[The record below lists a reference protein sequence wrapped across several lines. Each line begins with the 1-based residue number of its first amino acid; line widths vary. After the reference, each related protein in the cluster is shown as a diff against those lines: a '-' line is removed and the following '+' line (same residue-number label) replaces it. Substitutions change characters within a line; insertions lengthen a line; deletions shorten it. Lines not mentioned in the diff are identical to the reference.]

1 LFLLK
6 SNEYIESEDK
16 KQVIRLPQSV
26 ADIVD
31 ALHLVK
37 SVNRGKTIPSNIM
50 LQVLLYGDTFKRIIT
65 RIEVKYDE
73 FEKKYSQ
80 LFEKLLSKGLVIEPS
95 RKSYYDRFWKDIDEK
110 IDIDKLQK
118 TLDYVLEPLRNNG
131 LSVSFKSGLKFN
143 HKFSEALEAYVFQGR
158 IQGVSFFNKFNK
170 SLTIYSKVRG
180 SQVKQSVSD
189 ALIDYYVLLRLEQTD
204 KGIRVIYGCTCPHAR
219 GESRDSHNRSI
230 PASYTGACKH
240 VLANLFYFFPN
251 IYSYIVA
258 YRNGLSEK
266 SYSEALNKISEAY
279 DNFRSRLDEITKNY
293 SHDPQLP
300 SEEEAFLRDVYS
312 DIVYLFAKPFF
323 FGNTDDVES
332 DKSLFIEVKKIVPS
346 VSHLHE
352 FESLWKSLS
361 TETIEITEE
370 VNRSESETSS
380 NDLSYVLKKIEDIGI
395 YERLYRVKRLLNGLQ
410 GSMED
415 TLYTRSILACLVL
428 GSNLESDPVIVSVY
442 GDPGTGKTLTAIGL
456 GELLGFKS
464 LVIERDIST
473 EDVLNEAKSM
483 VIKRIEKYMEFFEN
497 VVLPKVPKERME
509 EASNFFKNSVEEIV
523 STIITDDHRNA
534 IDIAKKLAKT
544 FASLYGINTKRVITN
559 LAKLYLSL
567 MKLTRKLYLDYTSDE
582 VVKRKVLD
590 ERRTMLINLQKLGL
604 ISNADEKEKFNSG
617 AVRWDVYQTS
627 FGYRISIYIDLHYL
641 YSKFGGDKE
650 KILKVIEELSNLG
663 RIRYIQQK
671 GGVAEIKLSE
681 SPYLEKFL
689 RTREE
694 DISNRLI
701 WVGGELTRMGVI
713 LIDESRRSP
722 ELLERMLTDL
732 SKAARDSRRTN
743 VIITTDNAEPL
754 MEAESNPRLDPF
766 HSRVN
771 FEVSTPSATV
781 EATIEE
787 SIREI
792 NNLDVSSELPLI
804 TFDELY
810 FLNILS
816 NFVSIPERFMQI
828 TYSIP
833 LLMVYDFKILRPEI
847 VATIDKSNAKDASPL
862 ILLIPK
868 GSFETSD
875 IKDDYE
881 TPSWGIE
888 LPAIRRLSERR
899 FGHHVV
905 RAMKSLAIVEKKAVV
920 DEESFITALSMVLP
934 SRIIPIDVQDP
945 YKYFDYKHKVL
956 DTIISKI
963 KEILRVNKTATE
975 NLIEVL
981 GSMSSVSP
989 DLLKKA
995 LDEMIENPVLIA
1007 ILCRFLEQMLVSKK
1021 SREFIEY
1028 SKNIPGL
1035 YKTLELLI
1043 RYEKLPVKLT

>member
-1 LFLLK
+1 MFLLK
-6 SNEYIESEDK
+6 SNEYIESEEE

-26 ADIVD
+26 ADIVG

-300 SEEEAFLRDVYS
+300 SEEETFLRDVYS
-312 DIVYLFAKPFF
+312 NIVYLFAKPFF

-534 IDIAKKLAKT
+534 IDVAKKLAKT

-582 VVKRKVLD
+582 VVKRRVLD

-663 RIRYIQQK
+663 RIKYIQQK

-810 FLNILS
+810 LLNILS

-899 FGHHVV
+899 FGHHVA